1 MGKIPMLV
9 GAAAAAL
16 IVALPATT
24 VTATTPLDV
33 TVEVDTSIELGGG
46 PFTATG
52 PAVDDGL
59 FCASGDTFDVA
70 GKVAGGTPQG
80 VNFQVFKLFVCDDE
94 SGAALIK
101 LQVRIDHKGDN
112 FNWNVVEGWG
122 AYEDLHGTGRGI
134 GIPTGPTTVF
144 DIFSGGMHID

>member
-1 MGKIPMLV
+1 MRKMSVLI

-16 IVALPATT
+16 IVALPATA
-24 VTATTPLDV
+24 TATAPLDV
-33 TVEVDTSIELGGG
+33 TIEVDTSIELGGG
-46 PFTATG
+46 PFVATG

-80 VNFQVFKLFVCDDE
+80 VNFQVFKLFVCDDG
-94 SGAALIK
+94 SGAAVIK
-101 LQVRIDHKGDN
+101 LQVRIDRKGDN
-112 FNWNVVEGWG
+112 FNWNVVDGSG
-122 AYEDLHGTGRGI
+122 AYEDLHGTGGGI
-134 GIPTGPTTVF
+134 GIPTGPTSVF